1 MKHLT
6 MIIVAL
12 LFALFATAQPPAP
25 ELLYRQTEPNPAFI
39 KVAGITADFADSEDY
54 VFVYSATTNRCYGYT
69 RLYSDP
75 VFVAAMGND
84 HPSGVHGFAPG
95 EVIQVGI
102 YDTQSNKF
110 YELSGQAYNYITNKE
125 TSLKWHPLTI
135 YTYEVTLAA
144 GEATLMIDKELAA
157 VKLAILAPSV
167 IKVKETKQLF
177 IKIDEQNVKN
187 VALTQSGAGTLQN
200 AKRWVTGQ
208 GWTNY
213 IYTISENEE
222 TSVTF
227 TATGQSAWDRSV
239 VTATHTVAIDRDYFN
254 ANAGVVFVGKY
265 YQIVKDAGGL
275 YLETTADYGVRFM
288 CKIGGVIKT
297 TDINKAKNQPGNRAL
312 ITADD
317 VSEIQLYAVRY
328 MGTNSSTKYID
339 DGPRGYSWSRAEFSS
354 EIIKL
359 K

>member
-6 MIIVAL
+6 MIIAAL

-25 ELLYRQTEPNPAFI
+25 ELLYRQTEPNPVFI

-135 YTYEVTLAA
+135 YTYEVTQVVRQIEL
-144 GEATLMIDKELAA
+144 TIDNDLAA
-157 VKLAILAPSV
+157 VKLGIEAPLL
-167 IKVKETKQLF
+167 IKVKDGNQLF
-177 IKIDEQNVKN
+177 IKIVDQNVKN
-187 VALTQSGAGTLQN
+187 ATLSHTGNGTLTKT
-200 AKRWVTGQ
+200 KRWITGQ
-208 GWTNY
+208 GWVTY
-213 IYTISENEE
+213 LYTLSENDK
-222 TSVTF
+222 TNVTF
-227 TATGQSAWDRSV
+227 TATAQSAWDRSI
-239 VTATHTVAIDRDYFN
+239 VTATHQVTIDREFYN
-254 ANAGVVFVGKY
+254 QNQGIVYVGKY
-265 YQIVKDAGGL
+265 FHIVKDSGGL
-275 YLETTADYGVRFM
+275 YLETTTNKGVMLIYKLNNKTAD
-288 CKIGGVIKT
+288 
-297 TDINKAKNQPGNRAL
+297 AKVHNARTQPGDRVL

-317 VSEIQLYAVRY
+317 PAEIYLFSVRY
-328 MGTNSSTKYID
+328 MGTKSSQQYID
-339 DGPRGYSWSRAEFSS
+339 DGQPGSYWSRVEYIK
-354 EIIKL
+354 ETIKL

>member
-1 MKHLT
+1 MKPFK
-6 MIIVAL
+6 L
-12 LFALFATAQPPAP
+12 LIFFVMLAFTLSAQPPNPA
-25 ELLYRQTEPNPAFI
+25 LLYRQTEPNPTFI
-39 KVAGITADFADSEDY
+39 KVSGITAEFADAEDY
-54 VFVYSATTNRCYGYT
+54 IFTYGSANRCYGAT

-84 HPSGVHGFAPG
+84 SPSGVSGFSPG

-102 YDTQSNKF
+102 YDAQTGRF
-110 YELSGQAYNYITNKE
+110 YKLTGQAYNYLTTNE
-125 TSLKWHPLTI
+125 TTLTWHPLSL

-157 VKLAILAPSV
+157 VKLAILAPTV
-167 IKVKETKQLF
+167 IKVKDTKELF
-177 IKIDEQNVKN
+177 IKVDEQNVKN
-187 VALTQSGAGTLQN
+187 VALTKSGGGTLQK

-339 DGPRGYSWSRAEFSS
+339 DDVPRGYSWSRAEFSS

>member
-6 MIIVAL
+6 MIIAAL

-54 VFVYSATTNRCYGYT
+54 VFVYSATTNRCYGST
-69 RLYSDP
+69 KLYSDP

-95 EVIQVGI
+95 EVMRVGI

-135 YTYEVTLAA
+135 YTYEVTQVVRQIKL
-144 GEATLMIDKELAA
+144 TIDNELAA
-157 VKLAILAPSV
+157 VKLGIEAPSL
-167 IKVKETKQLF
+167 IKVKEGNQLF
-177 IKIDEQNVKN
+177 IKIVDQNVKD
-187 VALTQSGAGTLQN
+187 VTLTHTGAGTLEKT
-200 AKRWVTGQ
+200 KRWITGQ
-208 GWTNY
+208 GWVQY
-213 IYTISENEE
+213 QYTISDADIS
-222 TSVTF
+222 SVTF
-227 TATGQSAWDRSV
+227 TATAQSVWNRSI
-239 VTATHTVAIDRDYFN
+239 VTATHQVAIDREFYN
-254 ANAGVVFVGKY
+254 QNQGIVYTGKY
-265 YQIVKDAGGL
+265 FRIVKDVGGL
-275 YLETTADYGVRFM
+275 YLETTTNKGVTLIY
-288 CKIGGVIKT
+288 KLNNKT
-297 TDINKAKNQPGNRAL
+297 ASAKVHNARTQPGDRVL

-317 VSEIQLYAVRY
+317 PAEIYLFRVRY
-328 MGTNSSTKYID
+328 MGTKSGQQYID
-339 DGPRGYSWSRAEFSS
+339 DGQPGSYWSRVEYIK
-354 EIIKL
+354 ETVKL